1 MKIIEV
7 LAVAIRILGVLL
19 LIRMLESL
27 PYWLQAL
34 AIISPDRP
42 VPESDTYITYIQYAI
57 FTAMALIAF
66 LMLKFPTLLARSLV
80 GNLRSDSTLLEEKGQ
95 AIQIAGIAIIG
106 IYILTW
112 TIPDLF
118 HNALIFWAI
127 SNHLEISGNSWEIKI
142 NIAITLIE
150 IGIGFY
156 CALGAQGISTII
168 SKLRS

>member
-1 MKIIEV
+1 MKMIEV
-7 LAVAIRILGVLL
+7 LAVAIRILGILL

-42 VPESDTYITYIQYAI
+42 IPESDINITYIQYAM
-57 FTAMALIAF
+57 FATLALVAF
-66 LMLKFPTLLARSLV
+66 LMLKFPTLLARLLV
-80 GNLRSDSTLLEEKGQ
+80 GNLRSDSPLLEEKGQ
-95 AIQIAGIAIIG
+95 AIQIAGIALIG

-112 TIPDLF
+112 AIPDLF

-127 SNHLEISGNSWEIKI
+127 NNHLEVSGNSWETKI

-150 IGIGFY
+150 ISIGFY
-156 CALGAQGISTII
+156 CALGAKGISRII

>member
-66 LMLKFPTLLARSLV
+66 LMLKFPSEIF
-80 GNLRSDSTLLEEKGQ
+80 GGKS
-95 AIQIAGIAIIG
+95 
-106 IYILTW
+106 
-112 TIPDLF
+112 
-118 HNALIFWAI
+118 AL
-127 SNHLEISGNSWEIKI
+127 
-142 NIAITLIE
+142 
-150 IGIGFY
+150 
-156 CALGAQGISTII
+156 
-168 SKLRS
+168 